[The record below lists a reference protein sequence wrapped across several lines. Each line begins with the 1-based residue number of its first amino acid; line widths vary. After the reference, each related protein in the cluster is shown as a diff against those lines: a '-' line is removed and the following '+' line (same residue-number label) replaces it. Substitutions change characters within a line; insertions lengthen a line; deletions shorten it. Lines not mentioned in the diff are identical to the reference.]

1 MFNKAQAI
9 QATLAKYPTMSVAS
23 ATYYVVEVLGYS
35 EHS

>member
-1 MFNKAQAI
+1 MNKAQAI
-9 QATLAKYPTMSVAS
+9 KATLAKYPTMSVAS